1 MRHFVK
7 HALRVPSWT
16 DEIAEP
22 RPDMN
27 YSKDTAFTVT
37 QKLCNTYLPFDIVNK
52 RLTLY
57 FLVPSADDICKQ
69 SGARSG
75 PTKGSTH

>member
-52 RLTLY
+52 R
-57 FLVPSADDICKQ
+57 V
-69 SGARSG
+69 
-75 PTKGSTH
+75 